1 MKKGEKKNQPK
12 PPEKRDQNEEK
23 EKPVENAAQLS
34 AAPLRSAQHTQPV
47 VSRRLRSAPL
57 RSAPLLALRCAALRR
72 AAAPGPPL
80 PRSLAPALAQ
90 LLCGRGAHAGPLAS
104 GGAIGCRPSCASLDT
119 LAAPRGTD
127 CCANSGSGCRAL
139 KGAARSTA
147 AFPAAAARGK

>member
-1 MKKGEKKNQPK
+1 MKKRRKKKKKQPK

-34 AAPLRSAQHTQPV
+34 AAPLSSAQHTQPV

-57 RSAPLLALRCAALRR
+57 LSSRSAALRR

>member
-1 MKKGEKKNQPK
+1 MKKRRSPLRTPLSSAQ
-12 PPEKRDQNEEK
+12 RRS
-23 EKPVENAAQLS
+23 AQLS
-34 AAPLRSAQHTQPV
+34 TRSP
-47 VSRRLRSAPL
+47 SYPGGSAPL
-57 RSAPLLALRCAALRR
+57 RSAPLLSSRSAALRR